1 MSVVYPNRGN
11 VIETSLGEVVLSVE
25 MLSNLAGQAAVE
37 CYGLVG
43 MAAISLKDGWAEL
56 LKRENFSR
64 GVKIQFRENR
74 LMVDLYV
81 IVGYGTRIPEVASNV
96 MEKVKYFMEKVTGI
110 PVVEV
115 NVHIQGVQAAK
126 RQG

>member
-1 MSVVYPNRGN
+1 MPEFYPNRGN
-11 VIETSLGEVVLSVE
+11 VIETALGKVVLSEE

-43 MAAISLKDGWAEL
+43 MSAISLRDGWAEL

-64 GVKIQFRENR
+64 GVKIQFKDNQ
-74 LMVDLYV
+74 LVVDLYV
-81 IVGYGTRIPEVASNV
+81 IVSYGTRIPEVAANV

-110 PVVEV
+110 PVLVV
-115 NVHIQGVQAAK
+115 NVHIQGVHAVE
-126 RQG
+126 R